1 MKKTVKKIK
10 PDVINKFTGDTWAY
24 TKEVKEHFFKPKN
37 ILWGNPAEA
46 KYDAEGIVGSPAC
59 GDVMRVW
66 ININAK
72 KDTITDFKW
81 RTFGCASA
89 IAATSMLS
97 VMVTEKG
104 GMKIDQALKIKPQ
117 DIMKRLGGLPD
128 RKIHCSVLGDKALR
142 AALNDWFKKTKQ
154 FNRIVVEGREIIDPN
169 TKTTEADIE
178 EAVLEGATTLLAVQK
193 RTKVGIG
200 FPECLPKVE
209 ELSVFTAKNILGQI
223 NNKMEEKVEKIIKKV
238 RPYIQMHKGDVFLVS
253 VQNGIVTLKVTGACA
268 DCHLSD
274 LTYNRM
280 LGGIIKE
287 EIPEIKEIIIS
298 Y

>member
-1 MKKTVKKIK
+1 MAKKIK
-10 PDVINKFTGDTWAY
+10 KIKSDVVNKFTGDTWAY
-24 TKEVKEHFFKPKN
+24 SKEVKEHFFKPKN
-37 ILWGNPAEA
+37 ILWENPKEA

-66 ININAK
+66 LNINSK
-72 KDTITDFKW
+72 KDTITEFKW

-89 IAATSMLS
+89 IASTSMLS

-104 GMKIDQALKIKPQ
+104 GMKIEKALKIKPQ

-142 AALNDWFKKTKQ
+142 TAINDWFKKTKQ
-154 FNRIVVEGREIIDPN
+154 FSRVVVDGKQILDPN

-200 FPECLPKVE
+200 YPECLPKVE
-209 ELSVFTAKNILGQI
+209 ELIRFYR
-223 NNKMEEKVEKIIKKV
+223 EKYFGPDEK
-238 RPYIQMHKGDVFLVS
+238 
-253 VQNGIVTLKVTGACA
+253 
-268 DCHLSD
+268 
-274 LTYNRM
+274 
-280 LGGIIKE
+280 
-287 EIPEIKEIIIS
+287 
-298 Y
+298 